1 MKTSKNYENLP
12 TYYYRPEMKA
22 CLMCGSLLKRSHTA
36 WQKTVTTLTGSGR
49 VYNQAYRCSRGP
61 DCDGQG
67 QVYRSAY
74 ADGLSLPYYSY
85 GLDVIVAIGQGRLRR
100 QRTIPELHGQLRQ
113 GGMAISEREV
123 EYLFDAYLLLLAC
136 SHGARLERYR
146 PEIESNGG
154 IVLAIDGA
162 KPEKGQPGLFIFR
175 DALTGCRLHSTLL
188 YSADG
193 ESLAE
198 ALRQVVALGLPIQAV
213 ISDDEAATVK
223 AVAMVLP
230 DVAHG
235 LCHLHFLKAAQEPI
249 FLADNQLARDLKSP
263 LRPVTEMERRLQQDT
278 KLHTALS
285 VNQRTALQ
293 GYLDTIRAVTF
304 TRGQSP
310 FHLTGVPMYEALSQI
325 TASLHRSASLRAH
338 PFLSRLQ
345 TMTTTDPQHE
355 ATYQQVKRQQGW
367 FLGLAELLDVPDTR
381 PYQAAAQT
389 GDEVAQDVADYLAE
403 LDWLAYELPQDAALF
418 RHFRTRAQAWAPG
431 LYWTYEIPPLPRTNN
446 ALEVDIGNL
455 KEQYR
460 RITGRR
466 SLKDYLMRYGPYLVF
481 DDDQDDPDE
490 LLRWF
495 QVVERQDFLDEKAK
509 LDALRQHLRNM
520 HRFRQNPQAFLDE
533 LEQLWFEDG

>member
-1 MKTSKNYENLP
+1 MRTSKQYDNLP
-12 TYYYRPEMKA
+12 TYYYRPELRA
-22 CLMCGSLLKRSHTA
+22 CMECGSKLKRSHTA
-36 WQKTVTTLTGSGR
+36 WQKTITTMAGSGR
-49 VYNQAYRCSRGP
+49 VYNQAYRCSQGEGCYGRGR
-61 DCDGQG
+61 
-67 QVYRSAY
+67 VYRSAY

-85 GLDVIVAIGQGRLRR
+85 GLDVLVVIGQGRLR
-100 QRTIPELHGQLRQ
+100 QHRTIPELHRQLRQ
-113 GGMAISEREV
+113 GGMVISEREV

-136 SHGARLERYR
+136 SHGARLARYR
-146 PEIESNGG
+146 PAIEANGG
-154 IVLAIDGA
+154 LVLAIDGA

-193 ESLAE
+193 ESLAA

-263 LRPVTEMERRLQQDT
+263 LRPVTELERKLQQDT
-278 KLHTALS
+278 KLQTTLSANQQTAL
-285 VNQRTALQ
+285 A

-304 TRGQSP
+304 SKGQSP
-310 FHLTGVPMYEALSQI
+310 FQLTGVPLYEALTDI
-325 TASLHRSASLRAH
+325 THSLHRSASLRAH

-345 TMTTTDPQHE
+345 AMTATYRQHE
-355 ATYQQVKRQQGW
+355 AAYQQVKRQQGW
-367 FLGLAELLDVPDTR
+367 FLGLAELLNVPE
-381 PYQAAAQT
+381 AAAYLAASQT
-389 GDEVAQDVADYLAE
+389 GAEVAQSVADYLDE
-403 LDWLAYELPQDAALF
+403 LDWLAHELPQDAALF
-418 RHFRTRAQAWAPG
+418 RHFRTRSQAWAPG
-431 LYWTYEIPPLPRTNN
+431 LYWTYEIPLLPRTNN

-466 SLKDYLMRYGPYLVF
+466 SLKDYLMRYGPYLAF

-495 QVVERQDFLDEKAK
+495 QEVDKQDFLDEKAK

-520 HRFRQNPQAFLDE
+520 RRFRRNPQAFLDE
-533 LEQLWFEDG
+533 LEQLWSDDG